1 MPLYIT
7 SATNSIITLEQLI
20 ASRDARKERQ
30 LAWLENHPATLISYT
45 VVAPGPMK
53 DSELTRR
60 IFNHGIRAL
69 RQLAETNVWEIKKQT
84 CLALATGPEGLL
96 AIDALPAKVK
106 LAVIELEQSHPLG
119 RLWDID
125 ILTQQGQILS
135 RRDFDLPPRSCL
147 VCQRPANI
155 CAREQTHTLPELI
168 IRMKALL
175 DTAENASH
183 F

>member
-7 SATNSIITLEQLI
+7 SATNSVITLEQLI
-20 ASRDARKERQ
+20 ASRDARQERQ
-30 LAWLENHPATLISYT
+30 LAWLDNHPATLISYT
-45 VVAPGPMK
+45 VVAPGPVK

-60 IFNHGIRAL
+60 IFNHGIRTFRL
-69 RQLAETNVWEIKKQT
+69 LAEKNKWEIKKQV

-96 AIDALPAKVK
+96 AVDTHPAKVK

-119 RLWDID
+119 RLWDLD

-147 VCQRPANI
+147 VCQRAASI
-155 CAREQTHTLPELI
+155 CAREKTHALPELI
-168 IRMKALL
+168 AHMEALL
-175 DTAENASH
+175 NTAENASH